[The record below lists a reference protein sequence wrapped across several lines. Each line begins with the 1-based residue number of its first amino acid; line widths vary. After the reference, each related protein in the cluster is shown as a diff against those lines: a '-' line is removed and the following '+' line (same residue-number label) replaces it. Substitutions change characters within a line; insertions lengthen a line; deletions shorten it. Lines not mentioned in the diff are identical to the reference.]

1 MFAELNDNVL
11 KSRQMSLTNQGQAM
25 AAQTELSMSS
35 GSKLIISDLCYF
47 SQGGYMVNNL

>member
-25 AAQTELSMSS
+25 AAQTELSIV
-35 GSKLIISDLCYF
+35 KQQEID
-47 SQGGYMVNNL
+47 NL